1 MKHAVPHDL
10 GQEKAKQVTE
20 AAWQSYCARFSNY
33 NPTCDWTSANH
44 AKIGFN
50 VKGVS
55 LNGAIEVRDSS
66 IDLEMNVPFLLKPFT
81 GKAVS
86 VIEEEIKKWI
96 AKSKAG
102 EL

>member
-10 GQEKAKQVTE
+10 GLDKAKKVTE
-20 AAWQSYCARFSNY
+20 AAWQSYSDRFSAY
-33 NPTCDWTSANH
+33 HPTCDWQSNSR
-44 AKIGFN
+44 AKIGFT

-55 LNGAIEVRDSS
+55 LKGGIEVNEHS
-66 IDLEMNVPFLLKPFT
+66 IDLEMDVPFLLKPFT
-81 GKAVS
+81 GKAVG

>member
-10 GQEKAKQVTE
+10 GQERAKQVTE
-20 AAWQSYCARFSNY
+20 AAWQSYAARFTAY
-33 NPTCDWTSANH
+33 NPTCEWVSPER

-55 LNGAIEVRDSS
+55 LNGAIEVKPSS
-66 IDLEMNVPFLLKPFT
+66 IDLEMDVPFLLKPFT

-96 AKSKAG
+96 GKSKAG